1 MKTDKHLLLMPPNWI
16 GDVIMAQPALRTI
29 SEYYAQHGTEKIT
42 VCGRAWLKDLLP
54 YLGLSNAQF
63 QSSIPAA
70 DTAFLFPNSFRSA
83 WSCRQA
89 GVKKIIGYRGQWRS
103 LLLSR
108 ALPQRVDTL
117 HEHHRLFHLDIARQ
131 MDIQIGDT
139 EVKLSRPPNSKT
151 MGQTLMQ
158 QHGLDPERVIC
169 IAPGAQFGAA
179 KCYPP
184 DGFQQVVKQLA
195 DTGWQP
201 LTLGMPEDHAISQH
215 IIAGITS
222 PHWNAAGST
231 NMTEALQLIS
241 SSQLMLC
248 NDSGLMHVAA
258 GLGIPTITPFGAT
271 DPARTSPSGPR
282 VNVLYQPAE
291 CSPCLQRECSVKGHP
306 CMANIS
312 PAMILDA
319 CRSMLA
325 SKPALKTAI

>member
-1 MKTDKHLLLMPPNWI
+1 MTTDNHLLLMPPNWI
-16 GDVIMAQPALRTI
+16 GDVIMAQPALKTI
-29 SEYYAQHGTEKIT
+29 SEFYRQHGTEQIT

-54 YLGLSNAQF
+54 FLGLSNAQYRP
-63 QSSIPAA
+63 SIPAA
-70 DTAFLFPNSFRSA
+70 DSAFLFPNSFRSA
-83 WSCRQA
+83 WLCRQA

-103 LLLSR
+103 LLLSP
-108 ALPQRVDTL
+108 ALTHRVDTL

-131 MDIQIGDT
+131 MDIPVSST
-139 EVKLSRPPNSKT
+139 EVKLSTPPDSRST
-151 MGQTLMQ
+151 GQQLMV

-169 IAPGAQFGAA
+169 VAPGAKFGAA

-184 DGFQQVVKQLA
+184 DGFQTVVKQLA
-195 DTGWQP
+195 DSGWQP
-201 LTLGMPEDHAISQH
+201 LALGMPEDFDISQH

-241 SSQLMLC
+241 ASRLMLC

-271 DPARTSPSGPR
+271 DPARTSPSGPH
-282 VNVLYQPAE
+282 VNVLYQPAD
-291 CSPCLQRECSVKGHP
+291 CSPCLQRECTVKGHP
-306 CMANIS
+306 CMTNIT
-312 PAMILDA
+312 PDMILDA

-325 SKPALKTAI
+325 DNAI